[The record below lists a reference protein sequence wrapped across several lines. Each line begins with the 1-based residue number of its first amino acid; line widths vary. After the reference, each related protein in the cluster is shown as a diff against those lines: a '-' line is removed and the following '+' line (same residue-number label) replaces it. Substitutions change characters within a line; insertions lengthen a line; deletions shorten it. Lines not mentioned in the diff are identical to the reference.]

1 MLTGFTAGLF
11 LITVF
16 ELGDKSFF
24 IAAVLAMRHPRALV
38 FWGTIAALAVMTI
51 ISVLV
56 ARLVQTSNLI
66 PPGYIRYGEVIVL
79 VFFGLSLIW
88 QAQRMPKHACMTELQ
103 EAEDD
108 LRSQGWDLNRYGSTV
123 GVLLKAFTLTF
134 LAEWGDRT
142 QFATITLAAGNDALG
157 VTLGAILGH
166 GICTA
171 IAIICGCLMAERISE
186 RAIAYVGGGLFLLFA
201 AIAWFS

>member
-24 IAAVLAMRHPRALV
+24 IAAVLAMRHPRSLV
-38 FWGTIAALAVMTI
+38 FWGTIAALTVMTV
-51 ISVLV
+51 ISVLL
-56 ARLVQTSNLI
+56 AQPATLLPSN
-66 PPGYIRYGEVIVL
+66 YVRYGEVIVL
-79 VFFGLSLIW
+79 IFFGLSLIW
-88 QAQRMPKHACMTELQ
+88 QAQRLPKHTCMTELQ
-103 EAEDD
+103 EAEDE
-108 LRSQGWDLNRYGSTV
+108 LRSDRLDLTRYGTL
-123 GVLLKAFTLTF
+123 GVLLKAFMLTF

-166 GICTA
+166 GICTV
-171 IAIICGCLMAERISE
+171 IAITCGCLLAERISE
-186 RAIAYVGGGLFLLFA
+186 RTIAYIGGGLFLLFA
-201 AIAWFS
+201 AIAWFQ